1 MILERNTKY
10 VIAKTS
16 SFKIK
21 PILNL
26 GTLMAFQVVSLIFI
40 THSSNQK
47 YTHKSAFTNLL
58 SKLRLVF
65 HTWSHSTVGFDIRG
79 SDILGRINTLP
90 NFLECIREKQIVGP
104 VDNIEQQEDYREE
117 PSCYP
122 VNLFI
127 FGGQPQVVIC
137 MRARTQRL
145 CR

>member
-1 MILERNTKY
+1 M
-10 VIAKTS
+10 
-16 SFKIK
+16 
-21 PILNL
+21 
-26 GTLMAFQVVSLIFI
+26 
-40 THSSNQK
+40 
-47 YTHKSAFTNLL
+47 
-58 SKLRLVF
+58 
-65 HTWSHSTVGFDIRG
+65 GFDIRG

-137 MRARTQRL
+137 MQARTQRL
-145 CR
+145 SR